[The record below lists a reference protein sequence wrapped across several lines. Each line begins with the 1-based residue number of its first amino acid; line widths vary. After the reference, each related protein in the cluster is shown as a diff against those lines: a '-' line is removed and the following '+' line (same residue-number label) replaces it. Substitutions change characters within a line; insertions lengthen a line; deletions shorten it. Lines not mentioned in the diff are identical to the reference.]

1 MAVYSST
8 LNEQKATN
16 NAWNAYRH
24 VKRHLE
30 EVYDTCTDEEL
41 NNLIYNVEL
50 LADVLENP
58 TLDLIKPY
66 DQKQMERMI
75 NYKVENGIYPK
86 L

>member
-24 VKRHLE
+24 IKGHLE

-41 NNLIYNVEL
+41 NNLIHNAEA
-50 LADVLENP
+50 LAEVLENP
-58 TLDLIKPY
+58 TLDLIESY
-66 DQKQMERMI
+66 DQKQIERRI
-75 NYKVENGIYPK
+75 NHMVENGTYPK